1 MTDSSTQGI
10 KTVLHP
16 VSDLATAKAVYA
28 ALLGVPPQTDS
39 SYYVGF
45 EAAGQQIGLVPGGGP
60 QGMTSPVAYWHVPDI
75 EAKLAEVTAAGAT
88 VKEPAHDVGGGRLV
102 ATVTDPDGNV
112 LGLLQDRMSADPR
125 SRAQRRRDTEHRL
138 THDIDVWVAS
148 ASADGAP
155 YLVPLSFDWDGE
167 ALLVATPTDS
177 PTGRNLA
184 ATRAVRLGLGHTR
197 DVSMIEGEVEVLE
210 IDALPQE
217 RGDRFAAH
225 TGFDPRALATPYRWF
240 RISPRR
246 IQAWREVNEL
256 PDREL
261 MRDGRWLV

>member
-1 MTDSSTQGI
+1 MSRPQQSFARPWHERGAWRKRENGDQTEQASRSAC
-10 KTVLHP
+10 
-16 VSDLATAKAVYA
+16 LAA
-28 ALLGVPPQTDS
+28 ARS
-39 SYYVGF
+39 
-45 EAAGQQIGLVPGGGP
+45 
-60 QGMTSPVAYWHVPDI
+60 
-75 EAKLAEVTAAGAT
+75 VTA
-88 VKEPAHDVGGGRLV
+88 VDNVAH
-102 ATVTDPDGNV
+102 
-112 LGLLQDRMSADPR
+112 PR

-138 THDIDVWVAS
+138 ANDIDVWVAS

-184 ATRAVRLGLGHTR
+184 GRRTVRLGLVHTR

-210 IDALPQE
+210 IDALPRE
-217 RGDRFAAH
+217 RGDRFAAR

-240 RISPRR
+240 RISLRR

-256 PDREL
+256 PGREL